1 MPRNE
6 TVALGMSASWR
17 TAALATLTAA
27 ALLAAGSARA
37 DMVPAEGAPAQGAS
51 VEGVATVQRMQIP
64 LPGGEWVW
72 AGRSFTQLEALEG
85 VAYGTI
91 EGDVLFAVDDGSVKA
106 FVIVYRNAVPV
117 ENGWGSTDDCSKDG
131 LLPPTDYVM
140 SESHIF
146 CSFIQRV
153 KTAEGAGKGADPAW
167 QDALRYAAEQHLKV
181 PSDWYM
187 VGFRKADRRE
197 MLDVRY
203 HFAAAALPGTP
214 AVETR
219 LLEQW
224 RDLIRGPLR
233 WGFDGELSPSFK
245 VAMPGTLGVD
255 EPSPEMDL
263 KLGLLNDLH
272 ARKVVSD
279 IDFRRQRAAILATQ
293 VKLQEKKVSNEELT
307 MWKTIADQVSAGAAN
322 FVIDYGVLQ
331 NPISAAGLFSVQ
343 RIFDMFQY
351 SSHEWAWNTWG
362 PRGLSEPPAIE
373 LPGAGPATPGA
384 GTGLQHPPAGTGAPM
399 MQSGN

>member
-1 MPRNE
+1 MTIMPCNK
-6 TVALGMSASWR
+6 TAVSAMPASWR
-17 TAALATLTAA
+17 AAALATLTGAA
-27 ALLAAGSARA
+27 ILAPGLARA
-37 DMVPAEGAPAQGAS
+37 DMAPAQGTS

-91 EGDVLFAVDDGSVKA
+91 EGDVLLSVKNGSVNA
-106 FVIVYRNAVPV
+106 FVFIYRNAIPV

-153 KTAEGAGKGADPAW
+153 RVAEGAATGADAAW
-167 QDALRYAAEQHLKV
+167 KDALRYAEEQHLKV

-203 HFAAAALPGTP
+203 HFAVADLPGTP

-224 RDLIRGPLR
+224 RDTIRGPVR
-233 WGFDGELSPSFK
+233 WGFDGELPSSFT

-272 ARKVVSD
+272 ARKVVGD

-343 RIFDMFQY
+343 RVFDMFQY

-373 LPGAGPATPGA
+373 LPGAGSEEA
-384 GTGLQHPPAGTGAPM
+384 GTGKSPPRHAPAKTGTPM
-399 MQSGN
+399 VQSGN

>member
-1 MPRNE
+1 MTTMPRNK
-6 TVALGMSASWR
+6 TAVPATSVSWR
-17 TAALATLTAA
+17 AAALATLTAA
-27 ALLAAGSARA
+27 AILAAGSARA
-37 DMVPAEGAPAQGAS
+37 DMAPAQGTA
-51 VEGVATVQRMQIP
+51 VDGVATVQRMQIP

-91 EGDVLFAVDDGSVKA
+91 EGDVLFSVKDGAVNA
-106 FVIVYRNAVPV
+106 FVFIYRNAIPV

-153 KTAEGAGKGADPAW
+153 TVAEGAATGADAAW
-167 QDALRYAAEQHLKV
+167 KNALHYAEEQHLKV

-203 HFAAAALPGTP
+203 HFAVADLPGTP

-224 RDLIRGPLR
+224 RDVIRGPLR
-233 WGFDGELSPSFK
+233 WGFDGELPPSFK
-245 VAMPGTLGVD
+245 VAMPGTLGID

-272 ARKVVSD
+272 ARKVVGD

-293 VKLQEKKVSNEELT
+293 VTLQEKKVSNEELT

-331 NPISAAGLFSVQ
+331 NPVSAAGLFSVQ
-343 RIFDMFQY
+343 RVFDMFQY

-373 LPGAGPATPGA
+373 LPGAGSAEP
-384 GTGLQHPPAGTGAPM
+384 GTGTSPRRTPSGTGAPM
-399 MQSGN
+399 VQSVN